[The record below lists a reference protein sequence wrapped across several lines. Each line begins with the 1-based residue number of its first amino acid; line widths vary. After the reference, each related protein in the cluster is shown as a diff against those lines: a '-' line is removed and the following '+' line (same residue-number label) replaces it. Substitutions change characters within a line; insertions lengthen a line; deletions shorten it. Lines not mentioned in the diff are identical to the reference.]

1 MKVTVIVNI
10 KGGNLDDMYSIVQR
24 KVNFWLLI
32 LELLLNKQFTE
43 KSYHLRS
50 TNENFEKIM
59 TGNFKPIKFEINSNR
74 MTKDF
79 KSLKIKL
86 KIES

>member
-24 KVNFWLLI
+24 KVNFWLFI

-50 TNENFEKIM
+50 TNENFEK
-59 TGNFKPIKFEINSNR
+59 NN
-74 MTKDF
+74 DW
-79 KSLKIKL
+79 
-86 KIES
+86 